1 MKHVKFI
8 LGKELGSVQ
17 ESIIDYNKRIGGLKE
32 DMEKLTA
39 VMEKLLREEI
49 ELLKALEVL
58 DNE

>member
-17 ESIIDYNKRIGGLKE
+17 ESIIDYNKRIESLTE